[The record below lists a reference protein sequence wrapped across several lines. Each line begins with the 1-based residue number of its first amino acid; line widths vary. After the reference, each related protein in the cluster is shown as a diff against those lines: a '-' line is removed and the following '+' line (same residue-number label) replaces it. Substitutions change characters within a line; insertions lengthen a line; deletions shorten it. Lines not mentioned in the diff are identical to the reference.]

1 MDPQYPGEARYFP
14 FSIFPFPLPPRVAIL
29 GVNIDA
35 ITMADALARLR
46 ALLQDGGHHHVMT
59 PNSEM
64 LVAAARD
71 PSFREILHATSLN
84 LPDGVGL
91 LWMAR
96 WRGQRLPQRVAGVD
110 VVTRLLADLDEHC
123 GVFLLGAAPGIADRA
138 AAEVRRR
145 NPRLRIVG
153 THGGSPH
160 DADAQDIIERIRAAA
175 PALLLVA
182 YGAPAQDRWIRKHL
196 HQLPSVRVAM
206 GVGGTFD
213 FLAGVQRRAPALLRT
228 MGLEWAWRLARE
240 PQRWKRI
247 LTATVVFPWMV
258 MTRGELREK

>member
-1 MDPQYPGEARYFP
+1 
-14 FSIFPFPLPPRVAIL
+14 
-29 GVNIDA
+29 
-35 ITMADALARLR
+35 MADALARLR

-71 PSFREILHATSLN
+71 PSFREILNATSLN

-153 THGGSPH
+153 TYGGSPH
-160 DADAQDIIERIRAAA
+160 DADAQDIIVRIRAAA

-182 YGAPAQDRWIRKHL
+182 YGAPAQDRWIRRHL